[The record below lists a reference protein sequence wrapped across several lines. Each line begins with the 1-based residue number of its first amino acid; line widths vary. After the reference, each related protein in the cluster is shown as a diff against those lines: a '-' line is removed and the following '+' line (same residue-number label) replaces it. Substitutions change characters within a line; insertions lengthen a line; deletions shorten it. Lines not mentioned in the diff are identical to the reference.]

1 MKKLVRKLLIFT
13 FMALLVAVPV
23 TTVTTTNVSAATVKL
38 NKKKLVIKKGKS
50 KKIKL
55 QGVSSK
61 DVKWKTTDKTVAKVK
76 NGKVTAKN
84 VGVCYIN
91 ATNKKTKKTYKCRVA
106 VPGAIVY
113 KNDSVD
119 KKFGPN
125 DVIECKVGSDVVVRL
140 VTKSGVGKFKWKNSD
155 KKLAKVYAYDGE
167 TWFRINS
174 NTITGGK
181 TGRCEITATYKG
193 KVVRTFKINVLDKK
207 GNDPAE
213 ASKVLEKPNFKIIDK
228 DGNELLQLD
237 SINQLYRY
245 EYTGA
250 AQKFKSYYTELFK
263 NVSGVFVLK
272 VQNVENPTW
281 QYYYDEQKI
290 PYTTYNDVINKI
302 QVIGTNEKVVYD
314 YDNMTNY
321 DEKIDRVYKGHPGAD
336 NSSKILADGT
346 VVGGNNGSSK
356 DCSVSKIK
364 VGDKY
369 YLIEVI
375 FSRKGFEYYRSH
387 YGISPI
393 AALKHDEIFNEDLS
407 AWRSNPTSPLNDI
420 KNKTQT
426 NE

>member
-61 DVKWKTTDKTVAKVK
+61 NVKWKITDKTVAKVK

-106 VPGAIVY
+106 VPGVRVVDGYDTKVTSDPKKPIEIMPSGY
-113 KNDSVD
+113 KNIYTVN
-119 KKFGPN
+119 KK
-125 DVIECKVGSDVVVRL
+125 
-140 VTKSGVGKFKWKNSD
+140 GVGKFKWTTSD
-155 KKLAKVYAYDGE
+155 RSIARVYASDGKV
-167 TWFRINS
+167 TVAS
-174 NTITGGK
+174 NDNDK
-181 TGRCEITATYKG
+181 TGRCIIVGKLKE
-193 KVVRTFKINVLDKK
+193 KVVYTFEIIILNKY
-207 GNDPAE
+207 GNDPSE

-245 EYTGA
+245 EYTKMDTSKGRYA
-250 AQKFKSYYTELFK
+250 ELFK

-272 VQNVENPTW
+272 AKNVENPTW
-281 QYYYDEQKI
+281 QYYFKESKI
-290 PYTTYNDVINKI
+290 SYTTYNDVINKI
-302 QVIGTNEKVVYD
+302 QVVGTNEKVVYD

-321 DEKIDRVYKGHPGAD
+321 DEEIEKAYKGHHGAD

-346 VVGGNNGSSK
+346 VVGGNTGGNK

-369 YLIEVI
+369 YLIEVV
-375 FSRKGFEYYRSH
+375 FNRKGFEYNRSFE
-387 YGISPI
+387 GISPL
-393 AALKHDEIFNEDLS
+393 AALKHDKLFSEDLS
-407 AWRSNPTSPLNDI
+407 AWRNHPTNPGLE
-420 KNKTQT
+420 K
-426 NE
+426 

>member
-61 DVKWKTTDKTVAKVK
+61 NVKWKTTDKTVAKVK

-106 VPGAIVY
+106 VPGAIVVRDKNSPEKYDPNEIIEFDYYSY
-113 KNDSVD
+113 KLV
-119 KKFGPN
+119 K
-125 DVIECKVGSDVVVRL
+125 L
-140 VTKSGVGKFKWKNSD
+140 VTKSGKSNFKWNVSNPKI
-155 KKLAKVYAYDGE
+155 AKVFKHDGYVE
-167 TWFRINS
+167 IDARENA
-174 NTITGGK
+174 
-181 TGRCEITATYKG
+181 TGRCDITATYKG
-193 KVVRTFKINVLDKK
+193 KVVHTFKINVLDKK
-207 GNDPAE
+207 GNDPSE

-245 EYTGA
+245 EYTRMDASKGKYA
-250 AQKFKSYYTELFK
+250 ELFK

-272 VQNVENPTW
+272 AQNIENPTW
-281 QYYYDEQKI
+281 QYYFKETKL
-290 PYTTYNDVINKI
+290 PYSTYTDVINKI
-302 QVIGTNEKVVYD
+302 QVVGTNEKVIYD

-321 DEKIDRVYKGHPGAD
+321 DEEIEKAFMGHPGAD

-346 VVGGNNGSSK
+346 VVGGNTGGNA

-364 VGDKY
+364 VGEKY
-369 YLIEVI
+369 YLIEVV
-375 FSRKGFEYYRSH
+375 FNRMEFEYTRGIIGI

-407 AWRSNPTSPLNDI
+407 EWRSHPTNPRI
-420 KNKTQT
+420 EGK
-426 NE
+426 

>member
-106 VPGAIVY
+106 VPGVRVVDGYDIKLTSDPKKTIEIMPGKF
-113 KNDSVD
+113 KNIYTVN
-119 KKFGPN
+119 KK
-125 DVIECKVGSDVVVRL
+125 
-140 VTKSGVGKFKWKNSD
+140 GVGKFKWTTSD
-155 KKLAKVYAYDGE
+155 KSIARVYGEDG
-167 TWFRINS
+167 RVAVAANDNS
-174 NTITGGK
+174 K
-181 TGRCEITATYKG
+181 TGRCTVIGKLKG
-193 KVVRTFKINVLDKK
+193 KVVYKFEIVILDKK

-245 EYTGA
+245 EYTEMDASKGC
-250 AQKFKSYYTELFK
+250 YTEFFK
-263 NVSGVFVLK
+263 DVSGVFVLK
-272 VQNVENPTW
+272 AQNIENPTW
-281 QYYYDEQKI
+281 QYYFKESKT

-302 QVIGTNEKVVYD
+302 QVVGTNEKVVYD
-314 YDNMTNY
+314 YDNMTNH
-321 DEKIDRVYKGHPGAD
+321 DEGVDKAYKGHPGAD

-407 AWRSNPTSPLNDI
+407 AWRSNPTSPLNEI

-426 NE
+426 DE

>member
-140 VTKSGVGKFKWKNSD
+140 VTKSGVSKFKWKSSD
-155 KKLAKVYAYDGE
+155 KKMAWALSDAYE
-167 TWFRINS
+167 TDIRINS
-174 NTITGGK
+174 GTLTRKEK
-181 TGRCEITATYKG
+181 TGRCDITATYKG
-193 KVVRTFKINVLDKK
+193 KVVHTFKLNILDEK
-207 GNDPAE
+207 GNDPSE

-237 SINQLYRY
+237 SVNQLYRY
-245 EYTGA
+245 KYTVMDASKGC
-250 AQKFKSYYTELFK
+250 YTEFFK

-272 VQNVENPTW
+272 AQNIENPTW
-281 QYYYDEQKI
+281 QYYFKESKT
-290 PYTTYNDVINKI
+290 PYTTYNDVVNKI
-302 QVIGTNEKVVYD
+302 QVVGTNEKVVYD
-314 YDNMTNY
+314 YDNMTNH
-321 DEKIDRVYKGHPGAD
+321 DEGVDKAYKGHPGAD

-369 YLIEVI
+369 YLIEVV
-375 FSRKGFEYYRSH
+375 FSRKGFEYYRRF

-407 AWRSNPTSPLNDI
+407 AWRNSPTDPLP
-420 KNKTQT
+420 
-426 NE
+426 

>member
-106 VPGAIVY
+106 VPGVRVVDGYDIKLTSDPKKTIEIMPGKF
-113 KNDSVD
+113 KNIYTVN
-119 KKFGPN
+119 KK
-125 DVIECKVGSDVVVRL
+125 
-140 VTKSGVGKFKWKNSD
+140 GVGKFKWTTSD
-155 KKLAKVYAYDGE
+155 KSIARVYGEDG
-167 TWFRINS
+167 RVAVAANDNS
-174 NTITGGK
+174 K
-181 TGRCEITATYKG
+181 TGRCTVIGKLKG
-193 KVVRTFKINVLDKK
+193 KVVYKFEIVILDKN
-207 GNDPAE
+207 GNDPSE

-245 EYTGA
+245 EYT
-250 AQKFKSYYTELFK
+250 KFDTSKGLYTDLFK
-263 NVSGVFVLK
+263 DVSGVFVLK
-272 VQNVENPTW
+272 AQNIENPTW
-281 QYYYDEQKI
+281 QYYFKESKI
-290 PYTTYNDVINKI
+290 SYPTYNDIVNKI
-302 QVIGTNEKVVYD
+302 QVVGTNEKVVYD
-314 YDNMTNY
+314 YDNMTNH
-321 DEKIDRVYKGHPGAD
+321 DESMDKAYKGHPGAD
-336 NSSKILADGT
+336 NSSKILSDGT
-346 VVGGNNGSSK
+346 VVGGCLGSYA

-364 VGDKY
+364 VGNKY

-375 FSRKGFEYYRSH
+375 FNRKVFEYCRSFE
-387 YGISPI
+387 GISPI

>member
-61 DVKWKTTDKTVAKVK
+61 NVKWKTTDKTVAKVK

-106 VPGAIVY
+106 VPGNIVY
-113 KNDSVD
+113 ENKSVE
-119 KKFGPN
+119 KKFGP
-125 DVIECKVGSDVVVRL
+125 DDIIECKVGSDVIVKL
-140 VTKSGVGKFKWKNSD
+140 VTKSGVGKFKWKSSN

-167 TWFRINS
+167 TWFRVNS
-174 NTITGGK
+174 NTFDGGK
-181 TGRCEITATYKG
+181 TGRCDIKVKYKG
-193 KVVRTFKINVLDKK
+193 KLIHTYKLNILDAK
-207 GNDPAE
+207 GNDPSE

-245 EYTGA
+245 EYTRMDASKGKYA
-250 AQKFKSYYTELFK
+250 ELFK

-272 VQNVENPTW
+272 AQNIENPTW
-281 QYYYDEQKI
+281 QYYFKETKL
-290 PYTTYNDVINKI
+290 PYSTYTDVINKI
-302 QVIGTNEKVVYD
+302 QVVGTNEKVIYD

-321 DEKIDRVYKGHPGAD
+321 DEEIEKAFKGHPGAD

-346 VVGGNNGSSK
+346 VVGGNTGGNA

-364 VGDKY
+364 VGEKY
-369 YLIEVI
+369 YLIEVV
-375 FSRKGFEYYRSH
+375 FNRMEFEYTRGIIGI

-407 AWRSNPTSPLNDI
+407 EWRSHPTNPRI
-420 KNKTQT
+420 EGK
-426 NE
+426 

>member
-61 DVKWKTTDKTVAKVK
+61 NVKWKTTDKTVAKVK

-140 VTKSGVGKFKWKNSD
+140 VTKSGVSKFKWKSSD
-155 KKLAKVYAYDGE
+155 KKMAWALSDAYE
-167 TWFRINS
+167 TDIRINS
-174 NTITGGK
+174 GTLTRKEK
-181 TGRCEITATYKG
+181 TGRCDLTATYKG
-193 KVVRTFKINVLDKK
+193 KVVHTFKLNILDEK

-237 SINQLYRY
+237 SVNQLYRY
-245 EYTGA
+245 EYT
-250 AQKFKSYYTELFK
+250 KFDTSKGLYTDLFK
-263 NVSGVFVLK
+263 DVSGVFVLK
-272 VQNVENPTW
+272 AQNVENPTW
-281 QYYYDEQKI
+281 QYYFKESKI
-290 PYTTYNDVINKI
+290 SYPTYTDIVNKI
-302 QVIGTNEKVVYD
+302 QVVGTNEKVVYD
-314 YDNMTNY
+314 YDNMTNH
-321 DEKIDRVYKGHPGAD
+321 DETMDKAYKGHPGAD

-346 VVGGNNGSSK
+346 VVGGCSGSYA

-364 VGDKY
+364 VGNKY

-375 FSRKGFEYYRSH
+375 FNRKVFEYCRSFE
-387 YGISPI
+387 GISQT
-393 AALKHDEIFNEDLS
+393 AAVKHDEIFNEDLS
-407 AWRSNPTSPLNDI
+407 AWRNAPTDPLP
-420 KNKTQT
+420 
-426 NE
+426 

>member
-23 TTVTTTNVSAATVKL
+23 TTVTTANVSAATVKL

-140 VTKSGVGKFKWKNSD
+140 VTKSGVSKFKWKSSD
-155 KKLAKVYAYDGE
+155 KKMAWALSDAYE
-167 TWFRINS
+167 TDIRINS
-174 NTITGGK
+174 GTLTRKEK
-181 TGRCEITATYKG
+181 TGRCDLTATYKG
-193 KVVRTFKINVLDKK
+193 KVVHTFKLNILDEK

-213 ASKVLEKPNFKIIDK
+213 ASKILEKPNFKIIDK

-245 EYTGA
+245 EYIRMDASKGHYA
-250 AQKFKSYYTELFK
+250 ELFK

-272 VQNVENPTW
+272 AQNVENPTW
-281 QYYYDEQKI
+281 QYYFKETKL
-290 PYTTYNDVINKI
+290 PYSTYTDVINKI
-302 QVIGTNEKVVYD
+302 QVVGTNEKVIYD
-314 YDNMTNY
+314 YDNMTNH
-321 DEKIDRVYKGHPGAD
+321 DEEIEKAFKGHPGAD

-346 VVGGNNGSSK
+346 VVGGNTGGSA

-364 VGDKY
+364 VGEKY
-369 YLIEVI
+369 YLIEVV
-375 FSRKGFEYYRSH
+375 FSRKGFEYSRSIF
-387 YGISPI
+387 GISPI
-393 AALKHDEIFNEDLS
+393 ASLKHDEIFNEDLS
-407 AWRSNPTSPLNDI
+407 EWRKHPAYPKNDE
-420 KNKTQT
+420 K
-426 NE
+426 

>member
-106 VPGAIVY
+106 VPGAIIINPDSTKKSNINGVIDFDYYSY
-113 KNDSVD
+113 KTV
-119 KKFGPN
+119 K
-125 DVIECKVGSDVVVRL
+125 L
-140 VTKSGVGKFKWKNSD
+140 VTKSGISNFKWTVSNPKI
-155 KKLAKVYAYDGE
+155 AKVFKHKGYVNIQSKENAV
-167 TWFRINS
+167 
-174 NTITGGK
+174 
-181 TGRCEITATYKG
+181 GRCDITATYKG
-193 KVVRTFKINVLDKK
+193 KVVRTFKINVLDEK
-207 GNDPAE
+207 GNDPSE

>member
-61 DVKWKTTDKTVAKVK
+61 DVKWKTTDKTVARVK
-76 NGKVTAKN
+76 NGNVTAKN

-106 VPGAIVY
+106 IPGNIVY
-113 KNDSVD
+113 ENKSVE
-119 KKFGPN
+119 KKFGP
-125 DVIECKVGSDVVVRL
+125 DDIIECKVGSDVIVKL
-140 VTKSGVGKFKWKNSD
+140 VTKSGVGKFKWKSSN

-167 TWFRINS
+167 TWFRVNS
-174 NTITGGK
+174 NTFDGGK
-181 TGRCEITATYKG
+181 TGRCDIKVKYKG
-193 KVVRTFKINVLDKK
+193 KLIHTYKLNILDAK
-207 GNDPAE
+207 GNDPSE

-245 EYTGA
+245 EYIRMDASKGHYA
-250 AQKFKSYYTELFK
+250 ELFK

-272 VQNVENPTW
+272 AQNVENPTW
-281 QYYYDEQKI
+281 QYYFKETKL
-290 PYTTYNDVINKI
+290 PYSTYTDVINKI
-302 QVIGTNEKVVYD
+302 QVVGTNEKVIYD
-314 YDNMTNY
+314 YDNMTNH
-321 DEKIDRVYKGHPGAD
+321 DEEIEKAFKGHPGAD

-346 VVGGNNGSSK
+346 VVGGNTGGSA

-364 VGDKY
+364 VGEKY
-369 YLIEVI
+369 YLIEVV
-375 FSRKGFEYYRSH
+375 FSRKGFEYSRSIF
-387 YGISPI
+387 GISPI
-393 AALKHDEIFNEDLS
+393 ASLKHDEIFNEDLS
-407 AWRSNPTSPLNDI
+407 EWRKHPAYPKNDE
-420 KNKTQT
+420 K
-426 NE
+426 

>member
-13 FMALLVAVPV
+13 FMTLLVAVPV

-61 DVKWKTTDKTVAKVK
+61 DVKWKTTDKTVARVK

-106 VPGAIVY
+106 VPGVRVVDGYDIKLTSDPKKTIEIMPGKF
-113 KNDSVD
+113 KNIYTVN
-119 KKFGPN
+119 KK
-125 DVIECKVGSDVVVRL
+125 
-140 VTKSGVGKFKWKNSD
+140 GVGKFKWTTSD
-155 KKLAKVYAYDGE
+155 KSIARVYGEDG
-167 TWFRINS
+167 RVAVAANDNS
-174 NTITGGK
+174 K
-181 TGRCEITATYKG
+181 TGRCTVIGKLKG
-193 KVVRTFKINVLDKK
+193 KVVYKFEIVILDKN
-207 GNDPAE
+207 GNDPSE

-245 EYTGA
+245 EYIRMDASKGHYA
-250 AQKFKSYYTELFK
+250 ELFK

-272 VQNVENPTW
+272 AQNVENPTW
-281 QYYYDEQKI
+281 QYYFKETKL
-290 PYTTYNDVINKI
+290 PYSTYTDVINKI
-302 QVIGTNEKVVYD
+302 QVVGTNEKVIYD
-314 YDNMTNY
+314 YDNMTNH
-321 DEKIDRVYKGHPGAD
+321 DEEIEKAFKGHPGAD

-346 VVGGNNGSSK
+346 VVGGNTGGSA

-364 VGDKY
+364 VGEKY
-369 YLIEVI
+369 YLIEVV
-375 FSRKGFEYYRSH
+375 FSRKGFEYSRSIF
-387 YGISPI
+387 GISPI
-393 AALKHDEIFNEDLS
+393 ASLKHDEIFNEDLS
-407 AWRSNPTSPLNDI
+407 EWRKHPAYPKNDE
-420 KNKTQT
+420 K
-426 NE
+426 